1 MNQWMNQ
8 WMKKVAV
15 TRVDKNEFFSDEKEL
30 IISGISLHMSWFYCH
45 VIKFGRMRKMVQKK
59 ALKSIFFCF
68 KKASDANIIINYA
81 VKYSILVG
89 IPVVVII
96 VAPKS
101 VVVV

>member
-1 MNQWMNQ
+1 
-8 WMKKVAV
+8 
-15 TRVDKNEFFSDEKEL
+15 
-30 IISGISLHMSWFYCH
+30 
-45 VIKFGRMRKMVQKK
+45 MRKMVQKK
-59 ALKSIFFCF
+59 ALKSFFFCF

>member
-1 MNQWMNQ
+1 
-8 WMKKVAV
+8 
-15 TRVDKNEFFSDEKEL
+15 
-30 IISGISLHMSWFYCH
+30 
-45 VIKFGRMRKMVQKK
+45 MRKMVQKK
-59 ALKSIFFCF
+59 ALKSIFFWF